1 MSLSR
6 NTQQITILNG
16 EAKCCVR
23 VDKWF
28 YEAVNKMIDTL
39 RKIDAYLCAEL
50 GFKWV
55 TKADLD
61 AQIAFNKTKL
71 EILKR
76 TLDPDNSNILRCE
89 QELNAL
95 IAERIAEYGG

>member
-28 YEAVNKMIDTL
+28 YETVNKMIDTL
-39 RKIDAYLCAEL
+39 RKIDACLCAEL
-50 GFKWV
+50 EHAALGLRWV
-55 TKADLD
+55 TRADLD
-61 AQIAFNKTKL
+61 AQIEFTEIKLKT
-71 EILKR
+71 LKR
-76 TLDPDNSNILRCE
+76 ILDDGDSDIKNVKMN
-89 QELNAL
+89 
-95 IAERIAEYGG
+95 

>member
-1 MSLSR
+1 M
-6 NTQQITILNG
+6 
-16 EAKCCVR
+16 
-23 VDKWF
+23 
-28 YEAVNKMIDTL
+28 NKAGIEMIDTL
-39 RKIDAYLCAEL
+39 RKIDACLCAEL
-50 GFKWV
+50 EHVALGLKWV

>member
-1 MSLSR
+1 
-6 NTQQITILNG
+6 
-16 EAKCCVR
+16 
-23 VDKWF
+23 
-28 YEAVNKMIDTL
+28 MIDTL
-39 RKIDAYLCAEL
+39 QKIDAYLCAEL
-50 GFKWV
+50 GLKWV